1 MNLITMILIVIGV
14 LIPKFLFMNYFS
26 HVSAKQKYK
35 QLSNWKSK
43 YKVWYPIFLN
53 RYIFILIDILMVLL
67 LSVENLHNEIKT
79 VTIY

>member
-43 YKVWYPIFLN
+43 YKVWYPIFLMN
-53 RYIFILIDILMVLL
+53 RYIFILIDILTVLL
-67 LSVENLHNEIKT
+67 LSVENLHNEIET
-79 VTIY
+79 VTI